1 MNELTVGPRAGNKA
15 SEHAEEKARV
25 PKNRV
30 QFDLPP
36 RSMERLNA
44 LKLKTE
50 ASSYAEVVKNALR
63 LYEALIEETESGK
76 QFLVRDK
83 DGVVSPYRLFL

>member
-1 MNELTVGPRAGNKA
+1 MTALTQTPRPDSKTSAP
-15 SEHAEEKARV
+15 AEDRTRPV
-25 PKNRV
+25 KNRV

-50 ASSYAEVVKNALR
+50 ASSAAEVVKNALR
-63 LYEALIEETESGK
+63 LCEALIEATESGK
-76 QFLVRDK
+76 QFLVRDANSQ
-83 DGVVSPYRLFL
+83 VSPFRLFF

>member
-1 MNELTVGPRAGNKA
+1 MTALTLTPRPDSKTSGP
-15 SEHAEEKARV
+15 AEDRTR
-25 PKNRV
+25 PLKNRV

-50 ASSYAEVVKNALR
+50 ASSASEVVKNALR
-63 LYEALIEETESGK
+63 LYEALIEATESGK
-76 QFLVRDK
+76 QFLVRDAN
-83 DGVVSPYRLFL
+83 GQVSPYRLFL